1 MLNNLYE
8 NIEKLFWWKAF
19 WELSMDEVAKN
30 LGIKKASLY
39 HYFSSK
45 EDMFL
50 KILEYS
56 FGKYRLFLLD
66 VLTSDKL
73 EQIVSD
79 LITFPYM
86 EKNLFSIVGE
96 RWYCC
101 NKQTMDLISERN
113 KEIDEIFSD
122 FWKKYSLSQ
131 ERLLILRSVVSEL
144 G

>member
-1 MLNNLYE
+1 
-8 NIEKLFWWKAF
+8 
-19 WELSMDEVAKN
+19 MDEVAKN

-96 RWYCC
+96 R
-101 NKQTMDLISERN
+101 
-113 KEIDEIFSD
+113 
-122 FWKKYSLSQ
+122 
-131 ERLLILRSVVSEL
+131 
-144 G
+144 